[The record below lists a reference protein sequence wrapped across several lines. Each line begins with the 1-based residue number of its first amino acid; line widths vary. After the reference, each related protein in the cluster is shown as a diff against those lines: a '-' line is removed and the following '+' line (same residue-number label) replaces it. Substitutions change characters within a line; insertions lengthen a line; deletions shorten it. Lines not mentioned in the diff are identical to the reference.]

1 MDDVDKQF
9 IQEKSI
15 DYNTPLFTEIVPQRN
30 NFQRNSEID
39 ADAQMTAVRNKIKLQ
54 HERQEA
60 MDIRIP
66 GEIPDVGEEVAEAAA
81 AEEEAAAAEE
91 EAAAAE
97 EEAAAAEEGEGE
109 GEGEEEEEG
118 EGEVEVEEEE
128 AADEKID
135 SLEKLNL
142 DLNKDYSTITSKYIH
157 YFSKILDSFF
167 NIIQGNQLTDI
178 IKNEEIKN
186 SYYKININEKTVIIP
201 KRNLSIYT
209 EIKSKSEYKCDNEL
223 VLNICEYIHFMLLQ
237 KLFADVKKFS
247 KSETKNNL
255 KENIKGQGTFM
266 GFSLFL
272 ELKNL
277 YSQEKDSIISS
288 YNSVKILQ

>member
-1 MDDVDKQF
+1 MDDEDKQF

-15 DYNTPLFTEIVPQRN
+15 DYNTPLFTQLVPQKD

-39 ADAQMTAVRNKIKLQ
+39 AQVQMDFFRDKNRLQ
-54 HERQEA
+54 HERQKA
-60 MDIRIP
+60 IDDRIL

-81 AEEEAAAAEE
+81 AEEAVAAEE
-91 EAAAAE
+91 REGEAV
-97 EEAAAAEEGEGE
+97 AAEEGEGE
-109 GEGEEEEEG
+109 EEG
-118 EGEVEVEEEE
+118 E
-128 AADEKID
+128 ATDEKID
-135 SLEKLNL
+135 SLEELNL
-142 DLNKDYSTITSKYIH
+142 ELNKDDSTITRKYVH
-157 YFSKILDSFF
+157 YFPIILDSFF

-178 IKNEEIKN
+178 IKNEDIKN

-201 KRNLSIYT
+201 KRNLSIYRD
-209 EIKSKSEYKCDNEL
+209 IKNKSEYKCDNEL